1 MTAEQKALILA
12 YAEMDKDIDGTI
24 NGLTQTKS
32 GNRVINEDDY
42 PLLTSVREAL
52 ANLPLGSKK
61 VADAIDEQETDTERK
76 TTAKKQNNKTS

>member
-1 MTAEQKALILA
+1 
-12 YAEMDKDIDGTI
+12 MDKDIDGTI

-32 GNRVINEDDY
+32 GNRVVNEDDY

-61 VADAIDEQETDTERK
+61 VAGAIDEQETDTERK
-76 TTAKKQNNKTS
+76 TTAKKQKNKTS

>member
-1 MTAEQKALILA
+1 MLA
-12 YAEMDKDIDGTI
+12 YAEMDKEVDGTI
-24 NGLTQTKS
+24 SGLTQTKS
-32 GNRVINEDDY
+32 GNRVVNEDDY

-76 TTAKKQNNKTS
+76 TTVKKQKNKTS